1 MTISDKTRRL
11 LWGRSGN
18 RCAYCRCELVRTASK
33 DNDAIVGD
41 ECHIH
46 ARNAGGARSNLS
58 MSIDELDDYENLIL
72 LCKVHHK
79 MVDDQPNTYTVDI
92 LKKLK
97 KKHEKWVQETLHNAT
112 SSSKTKSPEFLA
124 RITTGKELFSI
135 MAGAHFSD
143 FDYDEPA
150 NKEELEFLS
159 GFMQNLQDWGDIGGD
174 MEYGERVE
182 ASYNLSQDIQTL
194 EEKGFVIFGKR
205 ETKKLKIG
213 GVEGYWEIAI
223 IRILR
228 NTNPSI
234 IKIDFS
240 QLSDESKGLET

>member
-1 MTISDKTRRL
+1 MTISDKTRKL
-11 LWGRSGN
+11 LWARSGA
-18 RCAYCRCELVRTASK
+18 RCAYCRKELFLTALK

-46 ARNAGGARSNLS
+46 ARQEGGARSNLS

-79 MVDDQPNTYTVDI
+79 MVDDQPNTYTANA
-92 LKKLK
+92 LKNLK

-112 SSSKTKSPEFLA
+112 KNSKPKSPEFLM
-124 RITTGKELFSI
+124 RITTGKELFSV

-143 FDYDEPA
+143 FDYDEPT
-150 NKEELEFLS
+150 NEDELEFLS
-159 GFMQNLQDWGDIGGD
+159 GFMQNLQDWGDLGGD

-182 ASYNLSQDIQTL
+182 AGYNLSQDIQTL

-205 ETKKLKIG
+205 ETKKLKIS
-213 GVEGYWEIAI
+213 GVEGYWEIAV

-228 NTNPSI
+228 NTTPII
-234 IKIDFS
+234 IKVDLPQSFN
-240 QLSDESKGLET
+240 ESKNSET

>member
-1 MTISDKTRRL
+1 MTISDKTRKL
-11 LWGRSGN
+11 LWARSGA
-18 RCAYCRCELVRTASK
+18 RCAYCRRELVLTATK
-33 DNDAIVGD
+33 DDDAIIGD

-46 ARNAGGARSNLS
+46 ARQAGGPRSNTA

-79 MVDDQPNTYTVDI
+79 MADDQPNTYTVDA
-92 LKKLK
+92 LKNLK

-112 SSSKTKSPEFLA
+112 SSSKPKSPDFLT

-159 GFMQNLQDWGDIGGD
+159 GFMQNLQDWGDLGGD

-182 ASYNLSQDIQTL
+182 AGYSLSQDLETL

-205 ETKKLKIG
+205 ETKKLKIS

-228 NTNPSI
+228 NTNPTI
-234 IKIDFS
+234 IKIDLS
-240 QLSDESKGLET
+240 QLSNESKNSET

>member
-1 MTISDKTRRL
+1 MAISDKTRKL
-11 LWGRSGN
+11 LWARSGA
-18 RCAYCRCELVRTASK
+18 RCAYCRKELFLAVPK

-46 ARNAGGARSNLS
+46 ARQEGGPRRNLS

-79 MVDDQPNTYTVDI
+79 MVDDQPNSYSVNA
-92 LKKLK
+92 LKNLK
-97 KKHEKWVQETLHNAT
+97 KKHEKWVQKTLHDAAT
-112 SSSKTKSPEFLA
+112 SAKPQAPEFLS
-124 RITTGKELFSI
+124 RITTGKELFSVI
-135 MAGAHFSD
+135 AGAHFSD

-150 NKEELEFLS
+150 NKDELEFLS
-159 GFMQNLQDWGDIGGD
+159 GFMQNLQDWGDLGGD

-182 ASYNLSQDIQTL
+182 AGYNLSQDLQTL

-205 ETKKLKIG
+205 ETKKLKIS
-213 GVEGYWEIAI
+213 GVEDYWEIAI

-228 NTNPSI
+228 NTNPTI
-234 IKIDFS
+234 IKIDLS
-240 QLSDESKGLET
+240 QLSNESKNSET

>member
-1 MTISDKTRRL
+1 
-11 LWGRSGN
+11 
-18 RCAYCRCELVRTASK
+18 
-33 DNDAIVGD
+33 
-41 ECHIH
+41 
-46 ARNAGGARSNLS
+46 

-79 MVDDQPNTYTVDI
+79 MVDDQPNTYTVDA
-92 LKKLK
+92 LKSLK
-97 KKHEKWVQETLHNAT
+97 KKHEKWVRETLHDAAT
-112 SSSKTKSPEFLA
+112 GSKSQNPEFLS
-124 RITTGKELFSI
+124 RVTTGKELFSI

-150 NKEELEFLS
+150 TKDELEFLS
-159 GFMQNLQDWGDIGGD
+159 GFMQNLQDWADIGGE

-182 ASYNLSQDIQTL
+182 VGFNLTQDIQAL

-205 ETKKLKIG
+205 ETKKLKIS

-228 NTNPSI
+228 NTNPTI
-234 IKIDFS
+234 IKIELS
-240 QLSDESKGLET
+240 QLSDESKNSET